1 MKVFANFRSAESDP
15 TFLSLKEKYKD
26 KPITFLYDYPPK
38 DITELSIN
46 PINIIMVHEPD
57 EFFGIHS
64 WVKTNHEL
72 YSAILTWNKDI
83 LDNCSNAY
91 PFTCNYQQDSR
102 EYYETF
108 QTREKKFEVSFLSG
122 IKTLSEGH
130 KLRQEVYKVGDQINI
145 PKKWFHV
152 LEDFDKENN
161 VRPGYNEYSKDLSH
175 LPEHLKDI
183 PQVFGKRVCYEEP
196 MFHVCIENV
205 KHDNWY
211 TEKIGEAFC
220 TKTVPIYWGCPNI
233 GEYYDKR
240 GIITFDSPEELPYII
255 NNLTPEKYLEMK
267 PYIDHN
273 YKVALEDSFPNK
285 LNEFFTQ
292 LVEINN
298 L

>member
-15 TFLSLKEKYKD
+15 TFSTLKEKYKD

-91 PFTCNYQQDSR
+91 PFTCNYQQD
-102 EYYETF
+102 
-108 QTREKKFEVSFLSG
+108 
-122 IKTLSEGH
+122 
-130 KLRQEVYKVGDQINI
+130 
-145 PKKWFHV
+145 
-152 LEDFDKENN
+152 
-161 VRPGYNEYSKDLSH
+161 
-175 LPEHLKDI
+175 I

-196 MFHVCIENV
+196 MFHICIENV

-285 LNEFFTQ
+285 LNEFFAQ